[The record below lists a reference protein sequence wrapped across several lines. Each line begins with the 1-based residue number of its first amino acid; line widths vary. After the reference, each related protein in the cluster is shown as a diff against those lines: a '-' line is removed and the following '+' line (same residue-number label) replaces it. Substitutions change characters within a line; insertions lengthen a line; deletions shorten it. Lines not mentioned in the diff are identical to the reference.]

1 MQIGVTNLIIKIAK
15 KIKNSNNID
24 ENSYL
29 FGSNEALFDSIGLI
43 EFLVELEYA
52 LYDELGKN
60 ISLADEKAMS
70 QTTSPF
76 ISVKILS
83 RYICKLLNE

>member
-1 MQIGVTNLIIKIAK
+1 MQIGVTNLIIKVAK
-15 KIKNSNNID
+15 KIKNSDNID

-52 LYDELGKN
+52 LYDELGQN

-70 QTTSPF
+70 QTTSPL
-76 ISVKILS
+76 INVKTLS

>member
-1 MQIGVTNLIIKIAK
+1 MQTKITNLIINIAK
-15 KIKNSNNID
+15 RVKNSDNID

-29 FGSNEALFDSIGLI
+29 FGSDGALFDSIGLI
-43 EFLVELEYA
+43 EFVVELEYA
-52 LYDELGKN
+52 LYDELGQN

-76 ISVKILS
+76 ISVKTLS
-83 RYICKLLNE
+83 RYICKSLNE

>member
-1 MQIGVTNLIIKIAK
+1 MQIEVTNLIIKIAK
-15 KIKNSNNID
+15 KIKNSDNID

-29 FGSNEALFDSIGLI
+29 FGSNKALFDSIGLI

-52 LYDELGKN
+52 LYGELGKN

-76 ISVKILS
+76 INVKTLS